1 MTLSAFN
8 APNCRTTPRMR
19 PAAVIA
25 LLCLYAAPSAA
36 FLGAVPHR
44 PAVLLR
50 AHAPLP
56 AAAAQRRAAPPLAL
70 EAQEEATPKEE
81 AEITLDAGGLGRYVF
96 AILLQLFAITTF
108 FGFVD
113 LACYGPLPGHAELGG
128 PLPWQGVVAIFLL
141 LSVRSRFFNPLNN
154 ARPELETG
162 TQSQEDRIMP
172 SWTPP
177 GVTFPIMWVLV
188 CAPLRAFAAS
198 TLYEAST
205 GRLNEGHL
213 NDPVLLWLVL
223 HLCIGDTWNT
233 VNNVERRTGAA
244 VPGVVLV
251 WGSALF
257 AAAQYYDAAPTAGLL
272 LGATG
277 LWITVA
283 AALVVDTWRVN
294 NARRPEPLYP
304 YKEKGT
310 NSQTRFF
317 FE

>member
-1 MTLSAFN
+1 MPSIREDTLA
-8 APNCRTTPRMR
+8 MR
-19 PAAVIA
+19 PVAAIA
-25 LLCLYAAPSAA
+25 LLCLYATPSAA
-36 FLGAVPHR
+36 FLGPVLHR

-50 AHAPLP
+50 PHASHAPLP
-56 AAAAQRRAAPPLAL
+56 AAAEERRAAPPLAL
-70 EAQEEATPKEE
+70 EPQEEAN
-81 AEITLDAGGLGRYVF
+81 AITLDTGGLGRYVF
-96 AILLQLFAITTF
+96 AVLLQLLGITTF

-113 LACYGPLPGHAELGG
+113 LACFGPLPGHAELGG

-162 TQSQEDRIMP
+162 TQSQQDRIMP

-188 CAPLRAFAAS
+188 VAPLRAFAAS

-205 GRLNEGHL
+205 GRMNEGHL

-257 AAAQYYDAAPTAGLL
+257 AAAQYYDVAPTAGLL

-283 AALVVDTWRVN
+283 GALVADTWRVN

-304 YKEKGT
+304 YKEVGT
-310 NSQTRFF
+310 TSQTRFF

>member
-1 MTLSAFN
+1 
-8 APNCRTTPRMR
+8 MR

-257 AAAQYYDAAPTAGLL
+257 AAAQYYDAVPTAGLL

-294 NARRPEPLYP
+294 NARQPEPLYP